1 MNSLPSF
8 VNSPTTLEWMATH
21 TQPLQLDI
29 TANSGLFS
37 LSVELQPLR
46 KADEVAALQLPL
58 RRYPAGTPKRLEKIA
73 GDVGREYSVEQ
84 VTGLIEKLDL
94 NSPAFL
100 QLSSSLPQDGDT
112 IYLIPPV
119 DRCVA
124 CLDAPQLVVWRRH
137 FSPVVIT
144 EAGACDG
151 VLHHKL
157 CPSCASLSPP
167 SRLHLA
173 LHQPTTASA
182 SIGSGL

>member
-8 VNSPTTLEWMATH
+8 VNSKTPTTPLEWMATH

-29 TANSGLFS
+29 AANSGLFS

-46 KADEVAALQLPL
+46 KADEVAALQLAL

-73 GDVGREYSVEQ
+73 GDIGREYTVEQ
-84 VTGLIEKLDL
+84 VTGLIEEVDL

-119 DRCVA
+119 DRCRA
-124 CLDAPQLVVWRRH
+124 ALLAWMRR
-137 FSPVVIT
+137 S
-144 EAGACDG
+144 
-151 VLHHKL
+151 
-157 CPSCASLSPP
+157 SW
-167 SRLHLA
+167 
-173 LHQPTTASA
+173 
-182 SIGSGL
+182 SGGGTSHRS

>member
-1 MNSLPSF
+1 M
-8 VNSPTTLEWMATH
+8 EGHAC

-29 TANSGLFS
+29 TASSKLFS

-46 KADEVAALQLPL
+46 KADEVAALQLAL

-73 GDVGREYSVEQ
+73 GDIGREYTVEQ

-124 CLDAPQLVVWRRH
+124 CLEAPQLVVQPRH

-144 EAGACDG
+144 EAGVRDG

-157 CPSCASLSPP
+157 CTSCGAVHSMCVCGGVWVCVYVELC
-167 SRLHLA
+167 
-173 LHQPTTASA
+173 
-182 SIGSGL
+182 

>member
-1 MNSLPSF
+1 MNYLPSF

-73 GDVGREYSVEQ
+73 GDIGREYTVEQ
-84 VTGLIEKLDL
+84 VTGLIEEVDL

-100 QLSSSLPQDGDT
+100 QLSSSLLQDGDT
-112 IYLIPPV
+112 IYLIPPCIPPV

-124 CLDAPQLVVWRRH
+124 CLDAPQLVVRRRH

-144 EAGACDG
+144 EAGVRDG
-151 VLHHKL
+151 VL
-157 CPSCASLSPP
+157 P
-167 SRLHLA
+167 SRSSPSRSSPLQHSQYA
-173 LHQPTTASA
+173 YW
-182 SIGSGL
+182 

>member
-1 MNSLPSF
+1 MKRELCPEF
-8 VNSPTTLEWMATH
+8 VNSHLRARMATGA
-21 TQPLQLDI
+21 QPLQLDI

-37 LSVELQPLR
+37 LSVDLQPLR
-46 KADEVAALQLPL
+46 TAEEVAALQLAL

-73 GDVGREYSVEQ
+73 GDIGREYTVEQ

-124 CLDAPQLVVWRRH
+124 CLEAPQLVVQPRH

-144 EAGACDG
+144 EAGVRDG
-151 VLHHKL
+151 VL
-157 CPSCASLSPP
+157 P
-167 SRLHLA
+167 SRSSPSRSSPLQHSQYA
-173 LHQPTTASA
+173 YW
-182 SIGSGL
+182 